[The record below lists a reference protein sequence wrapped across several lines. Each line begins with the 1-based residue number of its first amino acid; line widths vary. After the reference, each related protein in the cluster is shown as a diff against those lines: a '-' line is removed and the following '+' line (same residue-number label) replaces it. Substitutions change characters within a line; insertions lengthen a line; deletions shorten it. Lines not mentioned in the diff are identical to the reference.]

1 MYKKVSKKCAK
12 TTTISYFKNKISMY
26 VVQKQYE
33 TFNVQVKRMQ
43 GQKNKVAI

>member
-1 MYKKVSKKCAK
+1 MQKLQQPFLIAK
-12 TTTISYFKNKISMY
+12 IKYH

>member
-12 TTTISYFKNKISMY
+12 TTTISYCKNKIY
-26 VVQKQYE
+26 HVVQKQYE
-33 TFNVQVKRMQ
+33 TFNVQVKKMQ